1 MGFESTMWEV
11 AKSRRQTNSR
21 MSYYLDIND
30 PGGHPPPRTRK
41 TIMYEMYPDAW
52 PTVVDQH
59 PQTGPADKPRRRVR
73 KEHSVIPPVL
83 DRQGTAPRSPDLD
96 R

>member
-1 MGFESTMWEV
+1 
-11 AKSRRQTNSR
+11 
-21 MSYYLDIND
+21 
-30 PGGHPPPRTRK
+30 
-41 TIMYEMYPDAW
+41 MYEMYPDAW

-83 DRQGTAPRSPDLD
+83 DRRGAALRSPDLD